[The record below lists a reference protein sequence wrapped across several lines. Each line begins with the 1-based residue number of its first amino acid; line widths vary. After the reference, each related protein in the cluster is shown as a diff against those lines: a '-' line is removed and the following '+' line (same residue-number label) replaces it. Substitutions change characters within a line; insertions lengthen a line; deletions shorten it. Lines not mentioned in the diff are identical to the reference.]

1 MYIWI
6 VLLQLLAN
14 CVRIQNNYWNYF
26 HKERSVKMLYVLT
39 SSVPQSLS
47 RFDPRY
53 FALNTFT
60 WCNCFGRLIVFH
72 GQLNWYIIFFFYL
85 QAKMLVRLYKF
96 RGIRGVSWLR
106 SCEINLITADADA
119 FGVTANSVRPY
130 NVCFVQTLRSAFMV
144 LSGCSSS

>member
-1 MYIWI
+1 
-6 VLLQLLAN
+6 
-14 CVRIQNNYWNYF
+14 
-26 HKERSVKMLYVLT
+26 
-39 SSVPQSLS
+39 
-47 RFDPRY
+47 
-53 FALNTFT
+53 
-60 WCNCFGRLIVFH
+60 
-72 GQLNWYIIFFFYL
+72 
-85 QAKMLVRLYKF
+85 MLVRLYKF